1 MAFLFP
7 GYAVQRELH
16 SMTKIK
22 RMAKVRAL
30 IAIPLLSIVLT
41 GCSQNV
47 DQVGKT
53 FKLAFFGQD
62 DTHVTA
68 KQVANTPYASAYL
81 KVGKAPQAFV
91 VLAFAEQNQLKWIGA
106 DKNMVSTQQG
116 RLVKTQG
123 FGEDIT
129 YVDNLQNDPLAL
141 GLLKTSTPMTWQSRV
156 EWAQVFRG
164 GYATTSVFQA
174 RGKETVKILDIPR
187 ELLRF
192 DEQVTVPALNESYT
206 NSYWLD
212 PASGS
217 VVQSQQYMGPSMALV
232 TFTVLKP
239 YVQ

>member
-1 MAFLFP
+1 
-7 GYAVQRELH
+7 
-16 SMTKIK
+16 MTRIK
-22 RMAKVRAL
+22 RIAEMKAL
-30 IAIPLLSIVLT
+30 IAIPLFSILLT
-41 GCSQNV
+41 GCSQNME
-47 DQVGKT
+47 QVGKT
-53 FKLAFFGQD
+53 FKLAFLGQD

-106 DKNMVSTQQG
+106 DKNIVATQHG

-129 YVDNLQNDPLAL
+129 YVDNLQQDPLTL

-164 GYATTSVFQA
+164 GYATTSVFHA
-174 RGKETVKILDIPR
+174 RGKETVKILDTSR

-192 DEQVTVPALNESYT
+192 DEQVTVSTLNESYT

-212 PASGS
+212 PANGS
-217 VVQSQQYMGPSMALV
+217 VVQSQQYMGPGMALV

-239 YVQ
+239 YAQ

>member
-1 MAFLFP
+1 MI
-7 GYAVQRELH
+7 
-16 SMTKIK
+16 KIK
-22 RMAKVRAL
+22 RMAKVRSL
-30 IAIPLLSIVLT
+30 IAISLLSIVLT

-47 DQVGKT
+47 EQVGKT

-106 DKNMVSTQQG
+106 DKNIVATQNG

-129 YVDNLQNDPLAL
+129 YVDNLQQDPLTL

-164 GYATTSVFQA
+164 GYDTRSVFQA
-174 RGKETVKILDIPR
+174 RGKETVKILDISR

-212 PASGS
+212 PANGS
-217 VVQSQQYMGPSMALV
+217 VVQNQQYMGPGMALV

-239 YVQ
+239 YAQ